1 MEYSIF
7 WLGSPRLPSFLGLI
21 SPIFW
26 ELKSLHGIPWGFLV
40 VQRLWLE
47 YIDSKLTALSPFLS
61 KKTSKFSTLPE
72 TNSHN
77 STWKFAPK
85 GCPHLPTIHF
95 QVLPLDVSFR
105 EGNRRDQRVF
115 GKQPVKLLGWLVGK
129 GRRCGTSYN
138 SQVYPKQVSNEKR
151 GPWLFS
157 VYRGLYC
164 PVTI

>member
-1 MEYSIF
+1 MGF
-7 WLGSPRLPSFLGLI
+7 HGFFGGSKGCDWNI
-21 SPIFW
+21 
-26 ELKSLHGIPWGFLV
+26 LV
-40 VQRLWLE
+40 A
-47 YIDSKLTALSPFLS
+47 SKLTASSPFLS
-61 KKTSKFSTLPE
+61 KKTSPNLVDLVASLKLTAIIAPENRPENLPQ
-72 TNSHN
+72 
-77 STWKFAPK
+77 KDA
-85 GCPHLPTIHF
+85 LIF
-95 QVLPLDVSFR
+95 QPSIFRCKLDVSFR

-129 GRRCGTSYN
+129 GRRCGASYN